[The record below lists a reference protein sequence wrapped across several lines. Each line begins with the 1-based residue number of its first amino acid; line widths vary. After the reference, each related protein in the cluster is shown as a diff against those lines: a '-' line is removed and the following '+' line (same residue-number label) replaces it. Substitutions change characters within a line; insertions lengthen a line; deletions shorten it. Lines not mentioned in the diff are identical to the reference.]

1 MTTGIQKCRLR
12 WFGHVERMDTNN
24 WVKRSRKV
32 TVMMG
37 VVEEVG
43 NKRLG
48 WVRLFIVILLLSIYS
63 LV

>member
-1 MTTGIQKCRLR
+1 
-12 WFGHVERMDTNN
+12 MDTNN